1 MSFLSAARRLRHTHR
16 IAVIAEVAAKH
27 GFGYFL
33 ERLGITYRVRRRRPQ
48 VFTAAQHLVLALQ
61 ELGPT
66 FVKLGQAASTRADLI
81 PAEYVEQLRRL
92 QDDVPPV
99 PYEQAAKVIEQELGA
114 PPEEVFRSFEKTAI
128 AAASVGQV
136 HNAVTK
142 DGREVVVKVQRP
154 GIERVIQE
162 DLEILTDLAHLIEE
176 RIPDVRQYQPTALV
190 REFAETIN
198 DELIFSLEGQ
208 NCDTIRT
215 NLKGHD
221 VVVPEVLWE
230 LTTRR
235 VLTLERIHGYK
246 PSDRAHINGFDLY
259 SIATSLAQSM
269 VKQITV
275 DGFFHADPHP
285 GNILVSRTGKL
296 VLLDFGIVGRLDW
309 RTRENLVELFT
320 AVFAQDADRVIS
332 ALYAVGA
339 VSDET
344 RREALRR
351 DLARLLTKYYFLPP
365 RAQLRIGELLTKILT
380 LVYRNRVLIP
390 PELAIVAKALFTAEG
405 SCLALVPNFD
415 FNEAARP
422 MTRLVRRSIS
432 PGRRAVADMATAA
445 RELHRI
451 SPDLPRR
458 IDALVSKVEKGQLR
472 IQVEYDQ
479 GDRTVRALFS
489 AANRLAVSILIAG
502 FLFAS
507 AQVTPMRIP
516 PYIRGYSAWGIM
528 GLIIGA
534 ILTMWLLLHI
544 RRTRVP

>member
-1 MSFLSAARRLRHTHR
+1 MRFLSAARRLRHTHR

-33 ERLGITYRVRRRRPQ
+33 ERLGITHRVRRRQPQ
-48 VFTAAQHLVLALQ
+48 VYTAAQHLVLALQ

-66 FVKLGQAASTRADLI
+66 FVKLGQAASTRVDLI
-81 PAEYVEQLRRL
+81 PPEYIEQLRRL
-92 QDDVPPV
+92 QDEVPPV
-99 PYEQAAKVIEQELGA
+99 PYEQAAKVVQEDLGA
-114 PPEEVFRSFEKTAI
+114 PPEEVFLSFDKTAI
-128 AAASVGQV
+128 AAASIGQV

-142 DGREVVVKVQRP
+142 DGREVVVKIRRP

-162 DLEILTDLAHLIEE
+162 DLEIMADLARLVEE
-176 RIPDVRQYQPTALV
+176 RIPDVRQYQPSTLV
-190 REFAETIN
+190 REFAETIG

-208 NCDTIRT
+208 NCDAIRA
-215 NLKGHD
+215 NLKDQD

-246 PSDRAHINGFDLY
+246 PSDRAHIGGFDLH
-259 SIATSLAQSM
+259 SIATSLAQCI
-269 VKQITV
+269 VKQILV

-285 GNILVSRTGKL
+285 GNILISTTGKL

-309 RTRENLVELFT
+309 RTRGSLVELFT
-320 AVFAQDADRVIS
+320 AVFAQDADRVVS
-332 ALYAVGA
+332 AMYAVGA
-339 VSDET
+339 ASDET

-351 DLARLLTKYYFLPP
+351 DLARLLARYYFLP
-365 RAQLRIGELLTKILT
+365 RTQLRIGELLTRILS

-390 PELAIVAKALFTAEG
+390 PELAMVVKALFTAEG
-405 SCLALVPNFD
+405 SCLALAPDFD

-422 MTRLVRRSIS
+422 MTRVVRRSIS
-432 PGRRAVADMATAA
+432 PRRRAASDMAVAA
-445 RELHRI
+445 RELYRI

-458 IDALVSKVEKGQLR
+458 IDALVSKAEKGQLR

-489 AANRLAVSILIAG
+489 AANRLAVSIVVAG
-502 FLFAS
+502 LLFAS
-507 AQVTPMRIP
+507 VQITSMRIP
-516 PYIRGYSAWGIM
+516 PFIGGYSAWGII

-534 ILTMWLLLHI
+534 ILTGWLLLHI
-544 RRTRVP
+544 RRTRLP